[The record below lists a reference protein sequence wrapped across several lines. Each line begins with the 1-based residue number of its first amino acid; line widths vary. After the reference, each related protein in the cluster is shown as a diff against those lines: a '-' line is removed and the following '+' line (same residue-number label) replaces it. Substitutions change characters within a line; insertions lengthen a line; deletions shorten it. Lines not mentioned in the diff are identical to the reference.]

1 VKDDSTLIFLHIG
14 KTAGTTLRR
23 ILRKH
28 YPASQTLVVRARQ
41 RPREETL
48 SDFAALPEAE
58 RARPRLI
65 LGHTVYGLH
74 ESVPRPATYIS
85 MLRRPTSL
93 VLSQYS
99 FVLRTPGHRHHQ
111 DAQGMSLE
119 DYLRS
124 GLAQEMNNS
133 QTRAIAGAVDVPYG
147 ENPPE
152 LLEQAKR
159 HIEEHFSVVGLTE
172 RFDESL
178 VAMKMAFGWSK
189 INYVRANVA
198 SKKVEPSSEARALID
213 ELNTLD
219 NELYRWTDELF
230 TSQITATPGFA
241 EEYARFQR
249 RNRLYGPWGTL
260 TYTFPKRLQTRF
272 LPQDGV
278 RR

>member
-1 VKDDSTLIFLHIG
+1 MSDGSTLIFLHIG

-28 YPASQTLVVRARQ
+28 YSASETLVVRARH

-74 ESVPRPATYIS
+74 DSVPRPSTYIS
-85 MLRRPTSL
+85 MLRRPSSL

-99 FVLRTPGHRHHQ
+99 FVLRTPGHRHHK

-159 HIEEHFSVVGLTE
+159 HIDEHFAVVGLTE

-178 VAMKMAFGWSK
+178 VAMKMAFGWTK
-189 INYVRANVA
+189 VHYVRANVA
-198 SKKVEPSSEARALID
+198 SKKVTPSPEAQALID
-213 ELNTLD
+213 QLNALD
-219 NELYRWTDELF
+219 IELYRWADERF
-230 TSQITATPGFA
+230 GDQIASMPGFA
-241 EEYARFQR
+241 DEYARFLR

-260 TYTFPKRLQTRF
+260 TYSIPKRLQTRF